1 MSQFHLETEIIRSQ
15 IERSQHQEH
24 SSPLYLT
31 SSYVFEDA
39 EEMRASFSEEKEPG
53 FILTDPAFAIK
64 PLIFF
69 HFFLAILFILL
80 RTEVF
85 LMSPLT

>member
-39 EEMRASFSEEKEPG
+39 EEMRASFLKKKNGISTADSAIRIHQNLSIASLKWKEPK
-53 FILTDPAFAIK
+53 LVT
-64 PLIFF
+64 
-69 HFFLAILFILL
+69 HLL
-80 RTEVF
+80 RE
-85 LMSPLT
+85 